1 MGGQVEAKKVG
12 ILEKKNIHTAVL
24 SLKKYVPALLSS
36 MQIYKITLYLR
47 DKFSLL
53 PEAQSQ
59 KKYIYL

>member
-36 MQIYKITLYLR
+36 MQIYKITMCSR

-59 KKYIYL
+59 KKYVYL